1 MKKGTLKK
9 YIDTDLLEKHYL
21 SSVSQTN
28 EKISLSVETAE
39 KMMLLEIYK
48 ALCASDN
55 DNVDDRDKQGK
66 D

>member
-1 MKKGTLKK
+1 MEKGTLKK

-21 SSVSQTN
+21 SSVSETN
-28 EKISLSVETAE
+28 GKIYISVETTE

-48 ALCASDN
+48 ALCAGDN
-55 DNVDDRDKQGK
+55 DDVDDRDKQGK